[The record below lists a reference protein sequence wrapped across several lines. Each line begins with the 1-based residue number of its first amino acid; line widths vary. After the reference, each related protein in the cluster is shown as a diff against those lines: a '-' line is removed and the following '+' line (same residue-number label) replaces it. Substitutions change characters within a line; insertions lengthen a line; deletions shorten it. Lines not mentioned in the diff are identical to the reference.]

1 MGLFA
6 SSTLYLC
13 LTCILYIFIVYGMS
27 SEFRPNVPV
36 VYGETY
42 RTNYNTVDCENP
54 DRVTSIY
61 HEIGEIAEFRE
72 PKACPIENLALCH
85 AASLIESV
93 RRQKDVF
100 EVAALAAGGAI
111 EAAYI
116 ALERPSFALIRP
128 PGHHAGYNFNGG
140 FCFFNNMAVALR
152 TLMARE
158 SVGSA
163 LIIDIDLHYGN
174 GTFDIVKDDGNVVF
188 KNISAVT
195 RQDFFDQLDESLL
208 NASQFDIVGCSAG
221 FDTYVKDWGG
231 LLCTEDFRKIS
242 YRIASS
248 NRRFFSLLEGGY
260 YLPDLGINVRSYLQ
274 GIQDACLS

>member
-1 MGLFA
+1 
-6 SSTLYLC
+6 
-13 LTCILYIFIVYGMS
+13 
-27 SEFRPNVPV
+27 
-36 VYGETY
+36 
-42 RTNYNTVDCENP
+42 
-54 DRVTSIY
+54 
-61 HEIGEIAEFRE
+61 
-72 PKACPIENLALCH
+72 
-85 AASLIESV
+85 
-93 RRQKDVF
+93 
-100 EVAALAAGGAI
+100 
-111 EAAYI
+111 
-116 ALERPSFALIRP
+116 
-128 PGHHAGYNFNGG
+128 
-140 FCFFNNMAVALR
+140 
-152 TLMARE
+152 MARE

-248 NRRFFSLLEGGY
+248 NRH
-260 YLPDLGINVRSYLQ
+260 LPPGPVFPPLHPRICCGSCPGRPRTLFPIEEAPHQPRYGPDSRMFCPRGNGPSRVSAT
-274 GIQDACLS
+274 GETAT